1 MNLSV
6 IFIAADPTKSIW
18 RTQSG
23 EDLFLLMVAVI
34 LLVGMVVV
42 GIMSVYLLVVLRKA
56 LTPEPITVATQPV
69 DLRSTWQRFAGLH
82 ALDQEKNLTMEHAYD
97 GILELDNP
105 TPPWFMGLFYSTIV
119 FGIIYL
125 LIFHVFGGGDLQLAE
140 YTREVA
146 LAEVQREAYIKK
158 VAGSINENTVALTTD
173 ANSLGAGKAVYL
185 QSCVACHGQ
194 QGQGGVGPN
203 LTDEYW
209 LHGSSPKAVFH
220 TISEG
225 IPEKGMM
232 SWKKQLNP
240 LQVQQVVSFIHS
252 LKDTKP
258 AGAKEAQGEKEGV
271 GGEKVV
277 VALPSGR

>member
-1 MNLSV
+1 MNLPL
-6 IFIAADPTKSIW
+6 FLLTADPAKSIW
-18 RTQSG
+18 QVQSG
-23 EDLFLLMVAVI
+23 EELFLIIVAAI
-34 LLVGMVVV
+34 LLVGMVII
-42 GIMSVYLLVVLRKA
+42 GLLSVYLLMILRKA
-56 LTPEPITVATQPV
+56 LTPEPIAVANQYV
-69 DLRSTWQRFAGLH
+69 DLRTTWQRFAGLH
-82 ALDQEKNLTMEHAYD
+82 ALDQEENLTMEHAYD

-105 TPPWFMGLFYSTIV
+105 TPPWFMGLFYSTIA
-119 FGIIYL
+119 FGIVYL
-125 LIFHVFGGGDLQLAE
+125 LIFHVFGGGDLQIAE

-146 LAEVQREAYIKK
+146 IAEVQRAAYIKK

-173 ANSLGAGKAVYL
+173 AKSLESGKALYL

-209 LHGSSPKAVFH
+209 LHGGSPKAVFH

-225 IPEKGMM
+225 LPEKGMM

-252 LKDTKP
+252 LKGSKP
-258 AGAKEAQGEKEGV
+258 AGAKEAQGKKEGV

-277 VALPSGR
+277 VQ